1 MLPTVLLRL
10 VFVVHLLCCRVV
22 VLFLLTVCLYL
33 QQITLHD
40 LLTLPQLEH
49 RVPVRSKVLQ
59 EIFIFKFY
67 FEIDTDQSTIDQSSW
82 LWMIKCQQLLQNICL
97 IAQNHVI
104 ICFEELNVTPAQT
117 SWNVF
122 SCTDSLSSLTSSW
135 TSTQRST
142 SRRSSVPS
150 MPVT

>member
-10 VFVVHLLCCRVV
+10 VFVVICSGCCFIV
-22 VLFLLTVCLYL
+22 FDVCLYL

-67 FEIDTDQSTIDQSSW
+67 FEIDTDQSTIDQSS
-82 LWMIKCQQLLQNICL
+82 
-97 IAQNHVI
+97 
-104 ICFEELNVTPAQT
+104 
-117 SWNVF
+117 
-122 SCTDSLSSLTSSW
+122 
-135 TSTQRST
+135 
-142 SRRSSVPS
+142 
-150 MPVT
+150 